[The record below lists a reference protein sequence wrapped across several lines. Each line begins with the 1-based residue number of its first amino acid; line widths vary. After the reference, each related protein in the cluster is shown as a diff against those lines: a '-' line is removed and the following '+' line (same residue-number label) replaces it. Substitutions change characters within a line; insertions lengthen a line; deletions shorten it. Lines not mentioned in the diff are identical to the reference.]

1 MHARFVSESQAGFQA
16 TQAELQ
22 AFVPD
27 VLCHQV
33 SLPCVQ
39 HVGAS
44 SFGCQI
50 SDSSDLAALPIIA
63 MRVLVYFLGCR
74 ASSLEEA
81 LWKIDEIERSPVLRE
96 QVRLL
101 QRHTAKLHRTRF
113 CRTHKGSCLPRQILD
128 HVKRHLHL
136 VDFSSVP
143 TVAGL
148 LSRVRRF
155 NPRCSSSCDIGALTL
170 GHA

>member
-1 MHARFVSESQAGFQA
+1 MHARFVSESRAGFQA

-33 SLPCVQ
+33 RLPCVQ

-63 MRVLVYFLGCR
+63 TRVLVYFLGCR

-101 QRHTAKLHRTRF
+101 QRHTAQLHRTRVALIRAVV
-113 CRTHKGSCLPRQILD
+113 CPTDSRSRETARPPR
-128 HVKRHLHL
+128 
-136 VDFSSVP
+136 
-143 TVAGL
+143 
-148 LSRVRRF
+148 
-155 NPRCSSSCDIGALTL
+155 
-170 GHA
+170 